1 MQKAL
6 LFLEKWSL
14 PLILGIITSLTW
26 ANLDSESYQ
35 HFLHAKWFFGA
46 DIHFLV
52 NDVFLVLFFG
62 QVMIEIVHELAPEGA
77 FNPIKK
83 AIPNLVG
90 AVGGVLLPIVLFF
103 SFNRLFGEAA
113 FDNGWAIGTATD
125 IAVALLFA
133 RFIFPKKHPAI
144 TFLLFLAVVDDLIGL
159 GIIAAF
165 YPDVQKPVMPEYLF
179 LVFGAV
185 LLSLFLRK
193 IKTKTYLPYAIPA
206 GLSWFGMFMA
216 NLHPSLALI
225 WIVPF
230 ISGEKGE
237 KSPLH
242 KLEHHLKPIV
252 TIGLFFFGL
261 TNAGV
266 AFGNISTLTWIILT
280 SLVLGKFIGII
291 SFVNIC
297 GLFGFKLNSKIG
309 AIELLLISMVS
320 GVGLTVSLFIA
331 DIAYIETFLKD
342 AAKMGALLSLLSG
355 FCAIALAKTVFRKHR
370 F

>member
-14 PLILGIITSLTW
+14 PLILGIFIALIW
-26 ANLDSESYQ
+26 ANWESESYQ
-35 HFLHAKWFFGA
+35 HFLHAKWFFGT

-62 QVMIEIVHELAPEGA
+62 QVMIEIVHELSPNGA
-77 FNPIKK
+77 LNSIKK

-90 AVGGVLLPIVLFF
+90 AIGGVLLPIVLFF
-103 SFNRLFGEAA
+103 TFNSIWGQAS

-159 GIIAAF
+159 GIIAGF
-165 YPDVQKPVMPEYLF
+165 YPDAQKPVMSESLF

-185 LLSLFLRK
+185 LLSLLLRK
-193 IKTKTYLPYAIPA
+193 LNTKTYMPYAVPA

-230 ISGEKGE
+230 ISGDKGE

-266 AFGNISTLTWIILT
+266 AFGNISTLTWIILA

-291 SFVNIC
+291 SFVKVC
-297 GLFGFKLNSKIG
+297 GLFGYKLNSKIG
-309 AIELLLISMVS
+309 LTELILISMVS

-331 DIAYIETFLKD
+331 DIAYVETVLKD
-342 AAKMGALLSLLSG
+342 AAKMGALLSLLG
-355 FCAIALAKTVFRKHR
+355 GAIAVLAAKTVLRKHK

>member
-14 PLILGIITSLTW
+14 PLILGIFIALIW
-26 ANLDSESYQ
+26 ANWEGESYQ
-35 HFLHAKWFFGA
+35 HFLHAKWFFGT

-62 QVMIEIVHELAPEGA
+62 QVMIEIVHELSPNGA
-77 FNPIKK
+77 LNSIKK
-83 AIPNLVG
+83 AMPNLVG
-90 AVGGVLLPIVLFF
+90 AIGGVLLPIVLFF
-103 SFNRLFGEAA
+103 TFNSIWGQAS

-159 GIIAAF
+159 GIIAVF
-165 YPDVQKPVMPEYLF
+165 YPDAQKPVMPEYLF

-185 LLSLFLRK
+185 LLSLLLRK
-193 IKTKTYLPYAIPA
+193 LNTKTYMPYAVPA

-230 ISGEKGE
+230 ISGDKGE

-266 AFGNISTLTWIILT
+266 AFGNISTLTWIILA

-291 SFVNIC
+291 SFVKVC
-297 GLFGFKLNSKIG
+297 GLFGYKLNSKIG
-309 AIELLLISMVS
+309 LTELILISMVS

-331 DIAYIETFLKD
+331 DIAYVETVLKD
-342 AAKMGALLSLLSG
+342 AAKMGALLSLLG
-355 FCAIALAKTVFRKHR
+355 GAIAVLAAKTVLRKHK